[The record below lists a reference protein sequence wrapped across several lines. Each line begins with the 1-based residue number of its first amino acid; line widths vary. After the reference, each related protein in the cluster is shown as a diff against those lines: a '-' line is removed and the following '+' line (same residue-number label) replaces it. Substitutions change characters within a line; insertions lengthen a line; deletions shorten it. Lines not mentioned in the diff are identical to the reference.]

1 MRVKCLAQEYNTMS
15 AARART
21 LAPESSAITMRPP
34 RLPLGGKMRWNYL
47 TQELHLN
54 AIVYVASSFK
64 LTAGSLAVKHRR
76 SFAHRN
82 YLRSNLGI
90 ISALRINEY

>member
-1 MRVKCLAQEYNTMS
+1 
-15 AARART
+15 
-21 LAPESSAITMRPP
+21 
-34 RLPLGGKMRWNYL
+34 MRWNYL

-54 AIVYVASSFK
+54 AIVYVASNFK

-90 ISALRINEY
+90 ISGLRINEY